1 MVRYWVIAPYNY
13 DNREA
18 FDACWQYDHANGVI
32 AIGWDLGDLSGR
44 SKEDISARY
53 REHTE
58 WAATSRHQV
67 IKFWKEIQKD
77 DIIIARGGRKRV
89 VGIGTALGPAF
100 YNPEKGTERAGSIA
114 EPFPNFLP
122 VRWEKGEKEF
132 PRTELGMQ
140 TLCEMPAERYAELF
154 ETPDLPE
161 SSGEA
166 ENSAFRLE
174 KHLEDFIVA
183 NFDRVFRGEYDYFRD
198 DGQREGRQYPTDIGP
213 IDILA
218 REPATNAYVVI
229 ELKRDKSS
237 DQAVGQTL
245 RYMGWVKEHLC
256 QAGEEVKGLII
267 CQDADERLE
276 YALKMTP
283 NIAHKLYRVDFQL
296 EEPAPR

>member
-13 DNREA
+13 DDREA
-18 FDACWQYDHANGVI
+18 FDTCWRYDHSNGVI
-32 AIGWDLGDLSGR
+32 AIGWDMGDLSDL

-58 WAATSRHQV
+58 WELTSRHQV
-67 IKFWKEIQKD
+67 IKFWREIQPGD
-77 DIIIARGGRKRV
+77 FIIARGGRKRV

-100 YNPEKGTERAGSIA
+100 YAPEKGAERAGNIA
-114 EPFPNFLP
+114 KTYPNFLP
-122 VRWEKGEKEF
+122 VRWDQEGKEF

-140 TLCEMPAERYAELF
+140 TLYEMPAGRYAELF
-154 ETPDLPE
+154 DTAASPE
-161 SSGEA
+161 AAGAAESG
-166 ENSAFRLE
+166 AFRLE

-183 NFDRVFRGEYDYFRD
+183 NFDRVFDGKYAYFKDAGEH
-198 DGQREGRQYPTDIGP
+198 EGRQYPTDIGP

-218 REPATNAYVVI
+218 REPAANAYVVI

-245 RYMGWVKEHLC
+245 RYMGWVKENLC
-256 QAGEEVKGLII
+256 QGGEEVKGLII
-267 CQDADERLE
+267 CQEADERLE

-283 NIAHKLYRVDFQL
+283 NITHKLYQVDFRL
-296 EEPAPR
+296 V

>member
-13 DNREA
+13 DKPEA
-18 FDACWQYDHANGVI
+18 FAACWQYDQANGVI
-32 AIGWDLGDLSGR
+32 AIGWDLGDLSDL

-58 WAATSRHQV
+58 WELTSRHQV
-67 IKFWKEIQKD
+67 IKFWTEIQRD

-89 VGIGTALGPAF
+89 VGIGTVVGPAF
-100 YNPEKGTERAGSIA
+100 YDGEKGKERAGSIA
-114 EPFPNFLP
+114 EPFPNFLR
-122 VRWEKGEKEF
+122 VRWEKGETVF
-132 PRTELGMQ
+132 PRVELGMQ
-140 TLCEMPAERYAELF
+140 TLYEMPAERYAELF
-154 ETPDLPE
+154 ETAASSEAPGDAE
-161 SSGEA
+161 SGS
-166 ENSAFRLE
+166 FRLE
-174 KHLEDFIVA
+174 RHLEDFIVA
-183 NFDRVFRGEYDYFRD
+183 NFDRVFAGKYAYFQEDERG
-198 DGQREGRQYPTDIGP
+198 EGRQYPTDIGI

-218 REPATNAYVVI
+218 REKATNAYVVI

-283 NIAHKLYRVDFQL
+283 NITHKRYRVNFQL
-296 EEPAPR
+296 EEPAAR